1 MAKTDTEILA
11 ERARALA
18 AARPEDA
25 IAAEVRNSERYLMAV
40 CGRERIAIRL
50 TSVAEVYR
58 PVGVTPLPRPTPPVW
73 GLAAWRGRIITI
85 AKIGECSPDAGAGL
99 VAVMSE
105 GQEVFAG
112 VWLNN
117 IEGEITLSPSEIG
130 EHESASADREGFLSG
145 ITANAVLVLSG
156 SKLKSILEREPS
168 SPGKAGVM
176 NSTRSAG

>member
-1 MAKTDTEILA
+1 MAI
-11 ERARALA
+11 
-18 AARPEDA
+18 
-25 IAAEVRNSERYLMAV
+25 

-58 PVGVTPLPRPTPPVW
+58 PVGVTPLPRPAPPVW

-85 AKIGECSPDAGAGL
+85 AKIGECAPDTGAGL

-105 GQEVFAG
+105 GQDVYAG
-112 VWLNN
+112 VWVNN
-117 IEGEITLSPSEIG
+117 IEGEINIGPSEIG
-130 EHESASADREGFLSG
+130 EHDNIGAERAGFLNG

-168 SPGKAGVM
+168 LPGKQV
-176 NSTRSAG
+176 S